1 VCSNRRNPLQAIQE
15 KDLTVKND
23 CSFAN
28 LFAACWDL
36 RRYPGYVIAT
46 AASVCAVYAFG
57 VYLSWVT
64 SKVPAF
70 DTQIWAV
77 FSLGPVSTVERLEML
92 PAQVFVV
99 LLAAVFCGFTGMLF
113 YWLLSDLCQHGARVR
128 KLKQES
134 VAR

>member
-1 VCSNRRNPLQAIQE
+1 
-15 KDLTVKND
+15 VKND

-36 RRYPGYVIAT
+36 RRYPGYVLAFV
-46 AASVCAVYAFG
+46 SGVGAVYAFG
-57 VYLSWVT
+57 LYLSWVT

-70 DTQIWAV
+70 DTQIFAV
-77 FSLGPVSTVERLEML
+77 FSPGPLSTVERLEML

-99 LLAAVFCGFTGMLF
+99 LLAAVFCGVTGMLF
-113 YWLLSDLCQHGARVR
+113 YWSLSDLCQHGARVR
-128 KLKQES
+128 KVKQES